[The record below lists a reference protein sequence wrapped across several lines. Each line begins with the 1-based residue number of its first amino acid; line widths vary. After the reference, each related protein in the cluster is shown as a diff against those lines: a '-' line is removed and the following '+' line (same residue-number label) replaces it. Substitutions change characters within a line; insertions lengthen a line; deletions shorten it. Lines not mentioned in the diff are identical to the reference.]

1 MEDRIYDYWVA
12 TLQDGYLGKLTE
24 LVARA
29 GDARS
34 FYELSESQMRNLGIS
49 QRLADYITD
58 RKKDRDSIKRDY
70 ESLEKKGISYVNHS
84 DKDFPARLKGIPTP
98 PYGLFVRGS
107 LPDGSRPKVAVI
119 GSREC
124 SEYGRIM
131 AEYFGGNLAR
141 NGIDIISGMAWGIDG
156 IAQSAALAA
165 GGRSYGVLGCGV
177 DITYPSKNM
186 VLYRKL
192 CKNGNGLISEYA
204 PGTAAEARRFPP
216 RNRIISGLCDVLI
229 VVEARAKSGTLITV
243 DMAIDQGRTV
253 MVVPG
258 RLTDSLSAGCINL
271 MYQGALPA
279 TSIDTVL
286 EQLGMTV
293 TSKRLK
299 RSRRSE
305 CEVAV
310 VEKRDEKRLPEDMKT
325 VAEQLTIDP
334 RSTDEIAELSGVPV
348 KNVMIILSKLEME
361 GIAKEIYPGR
371 FVRGDLVLYNR

>member
-1 MEDRIYDYWVA
+1 MEERIYDYWVA
-12 TLQDGYLGKLTE
+12 TLQDGYLGNLTE
-24 LVARA
+24 LVRRA
-29 GDARS
+29 GGAKA
-34 FYELSESQMRNLGIS
+34 FYGLTGTEMTERLGIS
-49 QRLADYITD
+49 NRLADYFAE
-58 RKKDRDSIKRDY
+58 RKKDEDLIEKEY
-70 ESLEKKGISYVNHS
+70 ELLEKKEISYVNHT
-84 DKDFPARLKGIPTP
+84 DHDFPTRLKCIPSP
-98 PYGLFVRGS
+98 PYGLFVKGR
-107 LPDGSRPKVAVI
+107 LPDASRPAVAVI

-131 AEYFGGNLAR
+131 AEYFGGNLAKE
-141 NGIDIISGMAWGIDG
+141 GIDIISGMAWGIDG

-192 CKNGNGLISEYA
+192 CRNENGLISEYA

-216 RNRIISGLCDVLI
+216 RNRLISGLCDVLI

-279 TSIDTVL
+279 TSIDTVM

-293 TSKRLK
+293 SSKRSK
-299 RSRRSE
+299 RAG
-305 CEVAV
+305 VDAQ
-310 VEKRDEKRLPEDMKT
+310 KNNDKKLPEDMRI
-325 VAEQLTIDP
+325 VASQLTLDP
-334 RSTDEIAELSGVPV
+334 RSIDEIAELADMPV
-348 KNVMIILSKLEME
+348 MTVMTILSKLEME
-361 GIAKEIYPGR
+361 GIAKEVYPGR
-371 FVRGDLVLYNR
+371 FVRGDIG

>member
-12 TLQDGYLGKLTE
+12 TLQDGYLGNLTE
-24 LVARA
+24 LVRRA
-29 GDARS
+29 GGARS
-34 FYELSESQMRNLGIS
+34 FYELSEDQMLKLGIS
-49 QRLADYITD
+49 QRLADYITG
-58 RKKDRDSIKRDY
+58 KKPDTDSVQRDY
-70 ESLEKKGISYVNHS
+70 EELEKKGISYVNHS
-84 DKDFPARLKGIPTP
+84 DHDFPTRLKDIPTP
-98 PYGLFVRGS
+98 PYGLFVKGS
-107 LPDGSRPKVAVI
+107 LPDGSRPAVAVI

-131 AEYFGGNLAR
+131 AEYFGGNLAKE
-141 NGIDIISGMAWGIDG
+141 GIDIISGMAWGIDG

-177 DITYPSKNM
+177 DITYPSRNM

-192 CKNGNGLISEYA
+192 CKCGNGLISEYA

-216 RNRIISGLCDVLI
+216 RNRLISGLCDVLI

-279 TSIDTVL
+279 TSIDTVM

-293 TSKRLK
+293 ISKRSK
-299 RSRRSE
+299 RQK
-305 CEVAV
+305 CAAPDA
-310 VEKRDEKRLPEDMKT
+310 KKKDEKKLPEDMRT
-325 VAEQLTIDP
+325 VASHLTLDP
-334 RSTDEIAELSGVPV
+334 KSTDEIAQLADMPV
-348 KNVMIILSKLEME
+348 MTVMIILSKLEME
-361 GIAKEIYPGR
+361 GIAKEVYPGR
-371 FVRGDLVLYNR
+371 FVRGDIG